1 MYNPE
6 GLCQVCRYCD
16 AEMKKKG
23 IYRCL
28 LGEQKERTAPVERCD
43 YFFPDHLSH
52 TEKEGDIKN
61 SSKANL

>member
-1 MYNPE
+1 LYNPE

-16 AEMKKKG
+16 PEMKKKG

-28 LGEQKERTAPVERCD
+28 LGEQKERTVPVERCD

-52 TEKEGDIKN
+52 AQEGDIEN
-61 SSKANL
+61 SPRANL

>member
-16 AEMKKKG
+16 PEKKKVG

-28 LGEQKERTAPVERCD
+28 LGEQKERTVPVDRCD
-43 YFFPDHLSH
+43 YFFPDHLS
-52 TEKEGDIKN
+52 TLEGN
-61 SSKANL
+61 SATVKG